1 MVFQKNI
8 GNSGQIIVK
17 YTKKTT
23 CNYLLTDPEID
34 WRNALVERTEKIK
47 ELAEYPHCQP
57 TYWVMNSGR
66 VKSQMFDMQS
76 QPSMR
81 PVQSKPASIAS
92 GRSLAG
98 LHGPI
103 NWQDKLFALSVSIME
118 TIESF

>member
-1 MVFQKNI
+1 MDFDE
-8 GNSGQIIVK
+8 NSWFFKKILSLLSYLEVRKYPQIIVK

-92 GRSLAG
+92 GRSLTG

-103 NWQDKLFALSVSIME
+103 N
-118 TIESF
+118 